1 MTEFLTNL
9 FPGISTFFMVEPSIA
24 IARIVLIVL
33 GFVLAY
39 LGFKGTLE
47 PLIMVPMGIGMI
59 AVNCGTLILSGD
71 TAEII
76 GSTIGN
82 IIIAPLVSD
91 VDGIVNIM
99 QVDFLQPIYNLT
111 FSNGL
116 IACLVFMGIGARSE
130 ISFLLAKPWSSM
142 IIALFAELGTFVTLV
157 LGVLAFALTPE
168 QAASIATIGG
178 ADGPMVLFTSLML
191 APEYFVPIGIIAYLY
206 LSLTYGGYPYII
218 KLMVPKKY
226 RGIDMYVDM
235 PEVSQKSK
243 FIFIVLVCAI
253 LCLLLPVAAPLILS
267 FFIGMAVKEAGI
279 SRYTELLENGISY
292 FATFFLGLL
301 LGVLCE
307 ASTILDPIVIKLL
320 ILGIIALAISAI
332 GGLAGGWVMYLWHK
346 HKGEDYNPVIGVA
359 GVSCMPSTAKLA
371 QHAAQDENP
380 FAMILPVAMGA
391 NISGVITSAII
402 AGTFV
407 ATISMVV
414 V

>member
-1 MTEFLTNL
+1 MIDFLTQL
-9 FPGISTFFMVEPSIA
+9 FPGISTFFMQFADDPKIA
-24 IARIVLIVL
+24 IARLFLIVL
-33 GFVLAY
+33 GFILAY

-59 AVNCGTLILSGD
+59 AINCGNLIMNGVI
-71 TAEII
+71 T
-76 GSTIGN
+76 N
-82 IIIAPLVSD
+82 IIIDPLISD
-91 VDGIVNIM
+91 AVGMVDAM
-99 QVDFLQPIYNLT
+99 QVNFLQPIYNLT
-111 FSNGL
+111 FANGL

-142 IIALFAELGTFVTLV
+142 GVALFAELGTFVTLIVAV
-157 LGVLAFALTPE
+157 LGFGLLPT
-168 QAASIATIGG
+168 QAAAVATIGG
-178 ADGPMVLFTSLML
+178 ADGPMVLFTSLIL
-191 APEYFVPIGIIAYLY
+191 AKEYFVPIGIIAYLY
-206 LSLTYGGYPYII
+206 LSLTYGGYPFII

-243 FIFIVLVCAI
+243 FVFIILICAI

-267 FFIGMAVKEAGI
+267 FFIGMAVKEANI
-279 SRYTELLENGISY
+279 TRYTELLENGVSY

-307 ASTILDPIVIKLL
+307 ASTILDPVVLKIL
-320 ILGIIALAISAI
+320 ILGILALAVSAV
-332 GGLAGGWVMYLWHK
+332 GGLAGGWVMYFIHK
-346 HKGEDYNPVIGVA
+346 KKGEDYNPVIGIS
-359 GVSCMPSTAKLA
+359 GVSCVPTTAKLA

-402 AGTFV
+402 AGIFV
-407 ATISMVV
+407 ATISMVG
-414 V
+414 